1 VHPELHPPLHGS
13 AAEEPVQQAL
23 PRNQPVH
30 QGSVHQ
36 GGVPGSVPE
45 ARSLLPEGQ
54 NRVRGV
60 WQSLQ
65 GHHGVPQAKQE
76 SGKLREWHLQ

>member
-1 VHPELHPPLHGS
+1 MKS
-13 AAEEPVQQAL
+13 FQQL
-23 PRNQPVH
+23 CR
-30 QGSVHQ
+30 G
-36 GGVPGSVPE
+36 
-45 ARSLLPEGQ
+45 SLLPEGQ
-54 NRVRGV
+54 NRVRSV